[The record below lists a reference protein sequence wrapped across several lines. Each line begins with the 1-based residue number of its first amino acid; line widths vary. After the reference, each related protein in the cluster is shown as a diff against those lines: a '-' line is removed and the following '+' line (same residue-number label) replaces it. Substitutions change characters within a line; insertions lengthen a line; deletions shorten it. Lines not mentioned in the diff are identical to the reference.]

1 MSVMSFSPEELKK
14 ANSKAVMVR
23 VEVKNASQYSG
34 QRKHDL
40 RIGPQPNY
48 VTAERADLNRVV
60 MEPPRPKVLKDA
72 CNARR
77 EARGAKRAMKSNA
90 GIAAVGIVG
99 FGSDAKKIFEKLTA
113 EAQDAAFIAVGQAV
127 AEEANTRL
135 VGLVVHLDETS
146 IHAHL
151 SFEGYDMDGR
161 PLSDTMKRGMLR
173 RFQDRAAE
181 VMAEHAPGIER
192 GRSRVTRQENGATYA
207 ETMHASVAELHERL
221 PFEIAAA
228 QTKLDALSAA
238 IEKNQGHIDKLRAKE
253 ELNDK
258 ESKRLATYEARLD
271 KKNAEHAEAKSKLDA
286 LMKETSETG
295 KALLDQGAKLD
306 AIEQNLGLREAK
318 VQASEK
324 DLEAREFDV
333 KRREGLLDQITED
346 ITARLGAIADRLGVG
361 RGLRQILSVIDRAK
375 AELEEPSPEDP
386 TPQ

>member
-207 ETMHASVAELHERL
+207 ETLHASVAELHERL
-221 PFEIAAA
+221 PLEIAAA
-228 QTKLDALSAA
+228 QGNLDKINTA
-238 IEKNQGHIDKLRAKE
+238 IAKNQKYIAKLHEKA
-253 ELNDK
+253 ELTAA

-271 KKNAEHAEAKSKLDA
+271 KQNAEHAEAKSKLDA
-286 LMKETSETG
+286 LMQETSERG
-295 KALLDQGAKLD
+295 ERLKAKAERLDVV
-306 AIEQNLGLREAK
+306 ERNLEIREAK
-318 VQASEK
+318 VKADEK
-324 DLEAREFDV
+324 DLEVREADV
-333 KRREGLLDQITED
+333 KRREGLLDHITEE
-346 ITARLGAIADRLGVG
+346 ITARLGAIADWLGVD
-361 RGLRQILSVIDRAK
+361 RGLRQILSMIDRTK

>member
-1 MSVMSFSPEELKK
+1 MSAMSFSPEELKK

-23 VEVKNASQYSG
+23 VEVKNAQQYSG

-40 RIGPQPNY
+40 RIGPQPRY
-48 VTAERADLNRVV
+48 VVGERADLNRVV
-60 MEPPRPKVLKDA
+60 MDPPRPKALKDA

-99 FGSDAKKIFEKLTA
+99 FGSEAKQIFEKLTA
-113 EAQDAAFIAVGQAV
+113 EAQDAAFLAVGQAV

-228 QTKLDALSAA
+228 QTKLDALSTA
-238 IEKNQGHIDKLRAKE
+238 IKKNQGYIDKIRSKA
-253 ELNDK
+253 ELNAK
-258 ESKRLATYEARLD
+258 ESKRLATYEARLA

-286 LMKETSETG
+286 LIEETSETG
-295 KALLDQGAKLD
+295 KALLDKGAKLD
-306 AIEQNLGLREAK
+306 AVEQSLGLREAK

-324 DLEAREFDV
+324 DLKVREADV
-333 KRREGLLDQITED
+333 KRREGLLDQITEE
-346 ITARLGAIADRLGVG
+346 ITARLGAIADWLGVD
-361 RGLRQILSVIDRAK
+361 RGLRQILSMIDRTK
-375 AELEEPSPEDP
+375 AELEDPSAEDHA
-386 TPQ
+386 PQ